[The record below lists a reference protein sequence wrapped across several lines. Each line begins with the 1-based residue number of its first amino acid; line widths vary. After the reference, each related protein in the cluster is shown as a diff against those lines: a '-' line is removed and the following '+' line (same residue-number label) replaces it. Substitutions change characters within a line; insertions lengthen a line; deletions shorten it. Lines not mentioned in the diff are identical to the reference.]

1 MMSPT
6 LLEAAI
12 VVVLIILGW
21 QIGIGVVPEVL
32 RYWRS
37 AQRQLEQIEQID
49 DRQREQ
55 TAPIGQPPSLG
66 KEDKNDK
73 ATRPEQTDRI
83 TYV

>member
-12 VVVLIILGW
+12 VLVLIVLGW
-21 QIGIGVVPEVL
+21 QIGVQLVPTFF
-32 RYWRS
+32 RYWRT
-37 AQRQLEQIEQID
+37 AQHQLDQIEQTN
-49 DRQREQ
+49 DRHPEQ
-55 TAPIGQPPSLG
+55 SLPVGQPVSAE
-66 KEDKNDK
+66 KESKNDK

>member
-12 VVVLIILGW
+12 VLVLIILGW
-21 QIGIGVVPEVL
+21 QIGIQIVPEVL
-32 RYWRS
+32 RYWRTV
-37 AQRQLEQIEQID
+37 QRQLDQIEQTD

-55 TAPIGQPPSLG
+55 IAPIGQPPSLG
-66 KEDKNDK
+66 KEEQNDK
-73 ATRPEQTDRI
+73 ATRPEQTDSI